1 MISISSLVFSKNN
14 LFFTFLVIGYI
25 FGVIF
30 YDFIEF
36 KYTDELMALFLALFA
51 AIMIWERKN
60 WKETLPIGTVICIF
74 LFYTIYSFIIHSN
87 VFKAIIKDLLIQI
100 KPFIGFYCVYLIAP
114 QLTFAQK
121 RFICILCLIIGG
133 AITIVGLTDN
143 IYPIFG
149 HPSRLATATTATAFL
164 FLYCSTYTW
173 SDILVFI
180 TLLSIGLFS
189 TRSKFYGLWFI
200 AIFLLIYNKSGG
212 QLRFN
217 WKSIGLFLCLSLLVV
232 WFVRD
237 KIVLYYIDGMMNSRE
252 IWSRPAMMLTSGHI
266 LYDYFPFGSGLASFG
281 TYASG
286 EYYSAI
292 YEAYGID
299 KLWGISRNESFFIC
313 DAFYP
318 SLAQFGVIG
327 VILYIT
333 FWVSILYKGYH
344 YISTDNQKQWIML
357 LLSFLFFLIEGV
369 ADTTFTHNRGLF
381 ILIITAIT
389 LNEMKYCHETTR
401 GYI

>member
-60 WKETLPIGTVICIF
+60 WKETIPIVTVICIF

-149 HPSRLATATTATAFL
+149 HPSRLATPTIATA
-164 FLYCSTYTW
+164 
-173 SDILVFI
+173 D
-180 TLLSIGLFS
+180 
-189 TRSKFYGLWFI
+189 R
-200 AIFLLIYNKSGG
+200 KS
-212 QLRFN
+212 
-217 WKSIGLFLCLSLLVV
+217 VV
-232 WFVRD
+232 
-237 KIVLYYIDGMMNSRE
+237 
-252 IWSRPAMMLTSGHI
+252 
-266 LYDYFPFGSGLASFG
+266 
-281 TYASG
+281 
-286 EYYSAI
+286 
-292 YEAYGID
+292 
-299 KLWGISRNESFFIC
+299 
-313 DAFYP
+313 
-318 SLAQFGVIG
+318 
-327 VILYIT
+327 
-333 FWVSILYKGYH
+333 
-344 YISTDNQKQWIML
+344 
-357 LLSFLFFLIEGV
+357 
-369 ADTTFTHNRGLF
+369 
-381 ILIITAIT
+381 
-389 LNEMKYCHETTR
+389 
-401 GYI
+401 